1 MKDAAD
7 GGSTMDTSTDF
18 EELASRVRTQS
29 KDAAGSDTDRVTIRS
44 FQELSIDSL
53 SELLEAAQTDAES
66 GELEFVL
73 SRANVDLL
81 LERDHDLEDVD
92 DLEDELGR
100 PVRIEGSMPD
110 DTILLLEPDAIEGEE
125 LVEPESIACGIVGTD
140 H

>member
-1 MKDAAD
+1 
-7 GGSTMDTSTDF
+7 MDTSTDF